1 MEDKTTLTDIKD
13 VMKMLTADHEGLK
26 NSWSVFERKFKD
38 LFGYK
43 PNQTVTAFD
52 VVAIIHRYQNG
63 NGAINDSDK
72 N

>member
-1 MEDKTTLTDIKD
+1 MEDKTTLTDINE
-13 VMKMLTADHEGLK
+13 VMKIITSDHEALK

-52 VVAIIHRYQNG
+52 VVAIINRYQNG
-63 NGAINDSDK
+63 NGGIDDSDK